1 MYIIEISKGMGVETM
16 PRKAKKP
23 VEVKT
28 RKQYPDRATRIAMAD
43 EKIQRLEKLNEER
56 RQLIAKTEAKLND
69 RKESLTKSEAE
80 LEKVKARRERMIA
93 MQDRPAASES
103 RKARSAEKAELEKLR
118 ALLFCVT
125 RLDRLIVFLPSVTER
140 AVEKVLAKMH
150 R

>member
-1 MYIIEISKGMGVETM
+1 M
-16 PRKAKKP
+16 PRKAKNP

-93 MQDRPAASES
+93 PPGADDRPAASES

-118 ALLFCVT
+118 ALLAEKGVT
-125 RLDRLIVFLPSVTER
+125 AEEL
-140 AVEKVLAKMH
+140 LAKL
-150 R
+150 

>member
-1 MYIIEISKGMGVETM
+1 M

-43 EKIQRLEKLNEER
+43 EKIQRLEKLNEEVAELAATLNYAAAELSKVEDLR
-56 RQLIAKTEAKLND
+56 RELIAKTEAKLND
-69 RKESLTKSEAE
+69 RKESLAKSEAE

-118 ALLFCVT
+118 ALLAEKGVT
-125 RLDRLIVFLPSVTER
+125 AEEL
-140 AVEKVLAKMH
+140 LAKL
-150 R
+150 

>member
-1 MYIIEISKGMGVETM
+1 MGLIRRRNMYIIEISKGMGVETM
-16 PRKAKKP
+16 PRKAKNP

-118 ALLFCVT
+118 ALLAEKGVT
-125 RLDRLIVFLPSVTER
+125 AEEL
-140 AVEKVLAKMH
+140 LAKL
-150 R
+150 

>member
-1 MYIIEISKGMGVETM
+1 MGLIRWGNMYIIEISKGMGVETM
-16 PRKAKKP
+16 PRKAKNP

-43 EKIQRLEKLNEER
+43 EKIQRLEKLNEDR
-56 RQLIAKTEAKLND
+56 RELIAKTEVKLND

-118 ALLFCVT
+118 ALLAEKGVT
-125 RLDRLIVFLPSVTER
+125 AEEL
-140 AVEKVLAKMH
+140 LAKL
-150 R
+150 

>member
-1 MYIIEISKGMGVETM
+1 M
-16 PRKAKKP
+16 PRKAKNP

-28 RKQYPDRATRIAMAD
+28 RKQHPDRATRIAMAD

-118 ALLFCVT
+118 ALLAEKGVT
-125 RLDRLIVFLPSVTER
+125 AEEL
-140 AVEKVLAKMH
+140 LAKL
-150 R
+150 

>member
-1 MYIIEISKGMGVETM
+1 M
-16 PRKAKKP
+16 PRKAKNP

-103 RKARSAEKAELEKLR
+103 RKARSAEKAELEKPR
-118 ALLFCVT
+118 ALLAEKGVT
-125 RLDRLIVFLPSVTER
+125 AEEL
-140 AVEKVLAKMH
+140 LAKL
-150 R
+150 

>member
-1 MYIIEISKGMGVETM
+1 MGLIRWGNMYIIEISKGMGVETM
-16 PRKAKKP
+16 PRKAKNP

-118 ALLFCVT
+118 ALLAEKGVT
-125 RLDRLIVFLPSVTER
+125 AEEL
-140 AVEKVLAKMH
+140 LAKL
-150 R
+150 

>member
-1 MYIIEISKGMGVETM
+1 MGLIRRRNMYIIEISKGMGVETM

-118 ALLFCVT
+118 ALLAEKGVT
-125 RLDRLIVFLPSVTER
+125 AEEL
-140 AVEKVLAKMH
+140 LAKL
-150 R
+150 

>member
-16 PRKAKKP
+16 PRKAKNP

-118 ALLFCVT
+118 ALLAEKGVT
-125 RLDRLIVFLPSVTER
+125 AEEL
-140 AVEKVLAKMH
+140 LAKL
-150 R
+150 